1 MPLTELMNYFN
12 DQLKPQARSQSLPAT
27 GFYKVGNSYGARF
40 GSLTFSSRF
49 SEIKRPFEQS
59 NIVGHHADLLVR
71 TVTGKKS
78 TINEVAQSLDSAD
91 QIIHLD
97 RLTRTLHSLNYLQG
111 YDNKALLSL
120 AVQSRHILS
129 VTAEHGKTFEGI
141 LSDCGLEPER
151 VLLHTRLLDLAT
163 LPHFRNAFIGYR
175 SRGYKIGID
184 IWHEGDLTLL
194 KQLALAPEFILYH
207 LPSIASHTALPGQ
220 NFPSTWPASFRFF
233 NDAKSI
239 LIDPDQVLLDKL
251 EIPNFYG
258 YISTTEASDNFD
270 RRRSLA

>member
-49 SEIKRPFEQS
+49 SEIKSPFEQS

-129 VTAEHGKTFEGI
+129 VTTEHGKAFEGI
-141 LSDCGLEPER
+141 LTDCGLGSER
-151 VLLHTRLLDLAT
+151 VLLHTRLLDLAA
-163 LPHFRNAFIGYR
+163 LPHFRNALVGYR

-184 IWHEGDLTLL
+184 IWNESDLALL
-194 KQLALAPEFILYH
+194 KQLALEPDFILYH
-207 LPSIASHTALPGQ
+207 LPSFTSDKTPHRQ
-220 NFPSTWPASFRFF
+220 NFPPTWLDAFRFF
-233 NDAKSI
+233 NDAKGV
-239 LIDPDQVLLDKL
+239 LIGLEHAPQDKL
-251 EIPNFYG
+251 EFPNLYG
-258 YISTTEASDNFD
+258 YISMTEAVDSPDHHC
-270 RRRSLA
+270 SLA